1 MRPASIVARHPIAAY
16 FALAYLFSWGLW
28 LPIVLG
34 YQGALR
40 DVLFIAGIFGPAL
53 AGAAATRLAGR
64 SVRAWLRG
72 ILRWRVRGRWYAVA
86 LGFPVALVAV
96 VSAAYAL
103 LGNAVDPSLLP
114 GRWAAYLSGLLFVT
128 VLGGGQEEF
137 GWRGFALPRL
147 EARFGPVAGT
157 LVLGLLWGL
166 WHLPIVA
173 ADPEFQHGLD
183 WVALL
188 PVIGLSLA
196 SVVGY
201 AFVLTWLFNRTGSVL
216 LAILLHASFN
226 TANDALIPL
235 PAEAVEGAAYQTL
248 SIVMTVTL
256 AVVVLGLI
264 AATRGR
270 LGYGAGPLNDK
281 NPRSDEGL
289 RERPLA
295 RAAAPPSR

>member
-1 MRPASIVARHPIAAY
+1 MKPAPLVARHPIAAY

-34 YQGALR
+34 YQGTFR
-40 DVLFIAGIFGPAL
+40 EVLFIAGIFGPAL
-53 AGAAATRLAGR
+53 AGAAATRLSGR

-72 ILRWRVRGRWYAVA
+72 IVRWRVPGRWYAVA
-86 LGFPVALVAV
+86 LGFPVALVV
-96 VSAAYAL
+96 GVSTVYAL
-103 LGNAVDPSLLP
+103 LGHPVEPSLVP
-114 GRWAAYLSGLLFVT
+114 GRWATYLSGLLFVAI
-128 VLGGGQEEF
+128 LGGGQEEF

-147 EARFGPVAGT
+147 EARYGPVAGT
-157 LVLGLLWGL
+157 LVLGVLWGL

-183 WVALL
+183 AAALV
-188 PVIGLSLA
+188 PVIGLSLL

-226 TANDALIPL
+226 TANDVFIPL
-235 PAEAVEGAAYQTL
+235 PREAVEGAAYQTL
-248 SIVMTVTL
+248 SVVMTL
-256 AVVVLGLI
+256 ALAATVLVLI

-270 LGYGAGPLNDK
+270 LGYERPKAGPEDGQSAALRRA
-281 NPRSDEGL
+281 RSVAG
-289 RERPLA
+289 
-295 RAAAPPSR
+295 